1 MNYRLKYLKYKKK
14 YQNLKG
20 GAPRYR
26 LYLTLD
32 DNATPGVEW
41 GGRHITILGSHP
53 ANTYEKLRSI
63 AANFNDGVARWTL
76 KKGRTNES
84 NLRKTTLGKQHVLA
98 FDSDL
103 LNRFSQVLHGNG
115 FMNIKG
121 PRFSDQPWHISVTKQ
136 EADSTME
143 FFLSEFRFWHLT
155 ICREN
160 DDGTYTWER
169 VRERRI
175 GFDFD
180 GVIHTE
186 VNSDPNSRSPLNKK
200 QRNNTCFQQIINIIR
215 QQAYLGF
222 IIYIIT
228 ARSEKSHDII
238 RDNLRFCGIEDWMIR
253 DENIHKTASK
263 ISKADLAMRLGL
275 EEFYDDSQENIIDF
289 QSKQHIIRSPF
300 ELFKT
305 FPENGRIQS
314 IFRK

>member
-1 MNYRLKYLKYKKK
+1 MDYYSRYIKYKKK
-14 YQNLKG
+14 YKNLKG
-20 GAPRYR
+20 GAPKYR

-32 DNATPGVEW
+32 NNSTPGVPW
-41 GGRHITILGSHP
+41 GGQHITILGSHP
-53 ANTYEKLRSI
+53 SNTYEKLQSI
-63 AANFNDGVARWTL
+63 AANFNEGVDRWTL
-76 KKGRTNES
+76 KKGITNKS
-84 NLRKTTLGKQHVLA
+84 NLRKNKSSTYLA

-103 LNRFSQVLHGNG
+103 LNRFSQVLHDNG

-121 PRFSDQPWHISVTKQ
+121 PRFSGEPWHISVTK
-136 EADSTME
+136 EKADSTME
-143 FFLSEFRFWHLT
+143 FFLSNFRFWHLT
-155 ICREN
+155 ICIEN
-160 DDGTYTWER
+160 NDGTFIWEK

-186 VNSDPNSRSPLNKK
+186 VNSDPNSRRPLNHKK
-200 QRNNTCFQQIINIIR
+200 RNNTCFQQIINIIR
-215 QQAYLGF
+215 KQAYLGF

-305 FPENGRIQS
+305 FPENGTMQS